1 MEEFVG
7 GFMNIKLAV
16 NEELMNSMNVDIK
29 ELSCSLTSAND
40 LCVRGKIIAKDGYS
54 YMKGHLMVNG
64 DILDKDGKVLMTIKD
79 WSSKILGISRY
90 DLFDL
95 SCCAIHRFID
105 MKHIACIKIYPVLN
119 MNLS

>member
-1 MEEFVG
+1 MDIE
-7 GFMNIKLAV
+7 LTV
-16 NEELMNSMNVDIK
+16 NEELMNSINVDIQD
-29 ELSCSLTSAND
+29 LTYSLTNAND
-40 LCVRGKIIAKDGYS
+40 ICIRGKIFAKDGFLH
-54 YMKGHLMVNG
+54 KGKEHLIVKG

-79 WSSKILGISRY
+79 WTSKILGISHY

-105 MKHIACIKIYPVLN
+105 ISHISSIKIYPVLS

>member
-1 MEEFVG
+1 
-7 GFMNIKLAV
+7 MNIKLAV

-40 LCVRGKIIAKDGYS
+40 LCVRGKIVAKDGYDDGS
-54 YMKGHLMVNG
+54 GHLMVNG
-64 DILDKDGKVLMTIKD
+64 DILDKDGKVLLTIKD
-79 WSSKILGISRY
+79 WTSKILGVSRY

-105 MKHIACIKIYPVLN
+105 MKRIACIKIYPVLS

>member
-1 MEEFVG
+1 
-7 GFMNIKLAV
+7 MNIELAV
-16 NEELMNSMNVDIK
+16 NEELMDSMKLDIK
-29 ELSCSLTSAND
+29 DVSCSLTSAND
-40 LCVRGKIIAKDGYS
+40 LCVRGKIVAKDGFDYVN
-54 YMKGHLMVNG
+54 GHLMVSG

-79 WSSKILGISRY
+79 WTSKILGISRY